1 MAEIVQIIVLCLASY
16 GLLDLMERLCDII
29 VNKNR

>member
-1 MAEIVQIIVLCLASY
+1 MNEIVQITVFCLASY
-16 GLLDLMERLCDII
+16 GLLDLIERLCDII